1 MAKIRVSQHS
11 GRKGSAAHNDR
22 SFLRD
27 KGAQEVREMAPHI
40 RADAMQENTVWSAGG
55 EGDFREHELA
65 FYRERY
71 SAAVEATN
79 ARYRAQGHPERC
91 RTIEKLYTGAQ
102 TRPEEMILQIGN
114 RDEGA
119 DPRDFELAVQE
130 YLRRLEEW
138 NSAHGGHMHILNYAI
153 HQDETSP
160 HVHIRRVW
168 DYTDKDGIVRL
179 GQNKALQAAGVDLP
193 HPDKAE
199 GRYNNRKIKFDAMSR
214 GLWQEIARGMGYE
227 IETEPRP
234 DLRHKDKAEYIAG
247 QLQREIDSR
256 ERRLSA
262 QASRIQFQSAAIDKR
277 ETYIERLDDA
287 AEYARG
293 QKLDALRERDAARA
307 SRDVFKQL
315 QTLHNAV
322 FRRSTPEV
330 EVLAETEEKTTFT
343 GKIRP
348 STVTITREDF
358 DSLQEQA
365 DINGRVRNAARQ
377 ITKAYNG
384 MRDAAAEINRNR
396 IDAHEVAVDWR
407 VEGANAQIEDLER
420 ELRSVRGDLDRERRK
435 SAALSERLQDE
446 RAENQDLRDLKE
458 QFPDQFRQLEQ
469 ERERLRREERERLRK
484 ERNRSI
490 GGR

>member
-1 MAKIRVSQHS
+1 MAKMRVSQHS
-11 GRKGSAAHNDR
+11 GRSGSAAHNDR

-27 KGAQEVREMAPHI
+27 KGVQEVREIAPHI

-55 EGDFREHELA
+55 EGDFREHEIA

-114 RDEGA
+114 RDDSA
-119 DPRDFELAVQE
+119 DPRDFENAVQE
-130 YLRRLEEW
+130 YLRRLDEW
-138 NSAHGGHMHILNYAI
+138 NEAHGGHMHILNYAI

-168 DYTDKDGIVRL
+168 DYEDKDGVVRL

-193 HPDKAE
+193 HPEKPE
-199 GRYNNRKIKFDAMSR
+199 GRYNNRKITFDAMSR
-214 GLWQEIARGMGYE
+214 GMWQEIARSFGYE

-234 DLRHKDKAEYIAG
+234 DLRHKDKAEFVAG
-247 QLQREIDSR
+247 QLQQEIDKR
-256 ERRLSA
+256 ERKLSA
-262 QASRIQFQSAAIDKR
+262 QASKIQSQGVAIDKR
-277 ETYIERLDDA
+277 EAYIEQLDDA
-287 AEYARG
+287 TEHAKS

-307 SRDVFKQL
+307 DRDVVKQIQAL
-315 QTLHNAV
+315 QRAV
-322 FRRSTPEV
+322 FKRHTPEV
-330 EVLAETEEKTTFT
+330 DILAERDAKTHLGGRET
-343 GKIRP
+343 P
-348 STVTITREDF
+348 ATVTISRDDF
-358 DSLQEQA
+358 DDLMLQA
-365 DINGRVRNAARQ
+365 DINNRV
-377 ITKAYNG
+377 
-384 MRDAAAEINRNR
+384 RDAAKLITSVYDGMRRTAEEINRNR

-407 VEGANAQIEDLER
+407 VEDANAQIEDLKR
-420 ELRSVRGDLDRERRK
+420 ELRSVRGDLDRERGK
-435 SAALSERLQDE
+435 SAELSEQLQDE

-469 ERERLRREERERLRK
+469 ERERLRK
-484 ERNRSI
+484 KQNRSI